1 MKAKNTP
8 TVPLDLLLVLR
19 HIKRAKAI
27 LNHLTEEAGS
37 IATVNGHQMPVFDG
51 VPLQEAYAAMGTAE
65 QSVCGGMLSGLLNE
79 ASAFN
84 VEWRETP

>member
-1 MKAKNTP
+1 LKNAATP

-27 LNHLTEEAGS
+27 LNQLAEEGT
-37 IATVNGHQMPVFDG
+37 ATVNGHPMPTFDG
-51 VPLQEAYAAMGTAE
+51 AQFQEAYGMLANAE
-65 QSVCGGMLSGLLNE
+65 QSVCGGMLSGLLEE
-79 ASAFN
+79 ASVFN